1 MSKSKNREH
10 MEIRNRDDF
19 SKISQKCINNK
30 DQKEMVDQLNPIIA
44 YLDQNNIE
52 HYHNFYARFE
62 REGFK
67 SDNVRELIE
76 IVICKLGKE
85 NDFLKNREI
94 KKSNKY
100 VKNILILRLMH
111 EFQDVFINE
120 TKRYIINKNINIES
134 MQNLIDGLEYL
145 INKTRRESSRRTINN
160 TNAKDDGIQKNQ
172 SVENDIKM
180 VFEVNLTNDSIMDDK
195 DEFNLEF
202 PNNLSVFQV
211 DDSVLNDSFYIFNS
225 QK

>member
-1 MSKSKNREH
+1 MSKSKDRERV
-10 MEIRNRDDF
+10 EIRNRDDF
-19 SKISQKCINNK
+19 SKICQRCINNK
-30 DQKEMVDQLNPIIA
+30 DQKDMVDQLNLIIA

-52 HYHNFYARFE
+52 HYHNFYARFKDQ
-62 REGFK
+62 GFK
-67 SDNVRELIE
+67 RDNVRELIE

-85 NDFLKNREI
+85 NDFLKKREN

-100 VKNILILRLMH
+100 VKNILILRLIH
-111 EFQDVFINE
+111 EFQDVFVDE
-120 TKRYIINKNINIES
+120 TKRYIINKNINIER

-145 INKTRRESSRRTINN
+145 INETRRESSKSTINN
-160 TNAKDDGIQKNQ
+160 TNAEDDGIQKSQ
-172 SVENDIKM
+172 SVEKDIKK
-180 VFEVNLTNDSIMDDK
+180 VFEVNLTNDSIMNDK

-211 DDSVLNDSFYIFNS
+211 DDSVLNDSFYILNF